1 MNMCRKTQG
10 ATGPDA
16 FRQGMRRLA
25 AAVNVI
31 TTDLDGEV
39 YGMVATAVCSVSADP
54 PTLLVCVNRAAS
66 ACAPIAQSRRFCVS
80 VLSERQRDL
89 ASAFLD
95 VESTKRLDLCGW
107 HPLTTGAPAIEG
119 ALVSFDCEVDQII
132 ESGTHAIYIGRV
144 VASTAPGADAP
155 LLYFNG
161 SYNAMARDA

>member
-54 PTLLVCVNRAAS
+54 PTLLACVNRSAS
-66 ACAPIAQSRRFCVS
+66 ACGPIAQSKRFCVS
-80 VLSERQRDL
+80 VLSEKQRDL
-89 ASAFLD
+89 ARAFLD
-95 VESTKRLDLCGW
+95 VESTKRLDLCRW
-107 HPLTTGAPAIEG
+107 HPLATGAPAIEG
-119 ALVSFDCEVDQII
+119 ALVSFDCEVDQVI

-155 LLYFNG
+155 LLYFDG
-161 SYNAMARDA
+161 AYSAMARDA